1 MSNFYYVAYC
11 LLPRDLSYVLI
22 GILPKFHANGHND
35 QPQGHATP
43 GDADGLDA
51 ARRMGM
57 QMRTLAVSRCSIF
70 VDHLGRL
77 PTKAR
82 TDEYE
87 AALSTA
93 SFRVPARGSPGAWGP
108 VAVRGERS
116 SPFSRNKHTLYSES
130 STAGLRPGARLAR
143 RSASIRYVTTNS
155 AVSDYYGSVPFYYI
169 KVSF

>member
-22 GILPKFHANGHND
+22 GILPMGTMISRKAM
-35 QPQGHATP
+35 QP

-82 TDEYE
+82 TE
-87 AALSTA
+87 
-93 SFRVPARGSPGAWGP
+93 
-108 VAVRGERS
+108 
-116 SPFSRNKHTLYSES
+116 
-130 STAGLRPGARLAR
+130 
-143 RSASIRYVTTNS
+143 I
-155 AVSDYYGSVPFYYI
+155 
-169 KVSF
+169 